1 MYFGDTNF
9 FVTLVSLYAEQ
20 LTISSCD
27 YRFDVSNIAFG
38 WVVVCNKFIC
48 NLPVFCFSCVKL
60 HLDNV
65 NKI

>member
-1 MYFGDTNF
+1 
-9 FVTLVSLYAEQ
+9 LYAEQ